1 MEYGLIVNQKEI
13 EILEENN
20 IDFTFWDLTDALA
33 GKMTGVEI
41 EIDSESEREQVRIV
55 AMSFCEPRSC
65 IGRLSS

>member
-41 EIDSESEREQVRIV
+41 EIDSESEREQVG
-55 AMSFCEPRSC
+55 S
-65 IGRLSS
+65 